1 MSEDARDAALLELL
15 RWLAMRQ
22 YRFTTPTPLTHARVL
37 AREPDRLGRTLTD
50 IFGWSRPFS
59 ATLAG
64 PELFAL
70 LREADLLEPVGEAF
84 RSRLRVS
91 SLGEQLF
98 LHSAY
103 PTLAANA
110 VFFGPDSYRFA
121 RYVAAELHLRRPQAG
136 ALRCADIGS
145 GCGIGAIAT
154 AARLPG
160 SQWLL
165 TDINPEALQLA
176 RVNAAFA
183 GLAVDARLANVLAGT
198 EGGFDLLIC
207 NPPYLADLQQR
218 AYRHGGGS
226 LGRELSLRIAA
237 EAGKRLNPGG
247 LLLLYTG
254 VAIVD
259 GEDSLRTELA
269 ALFDGRQFSFRYEEI
284 DPDVFGE
291 ELELPTYA
299 RADRIAVVGLAVRR
313 LPLRS
318 A

>member
-1 MSEDARDAALLELL
+1 MSNVARDPALLELL
-15 RWLAMRQ
+15 NWLAVRQ
-22 YRFTTPTPLTHARVL
+22 YRFTTTTPLTHARVL
-37 AREPDRLGRTLTD
+37 ARDPERPARTLTD
-50 IFGWSRPFS
+50 IFGWSRPFTE
-59 ATLAG
+59 ALAG
-64 PELFAL
+64 AELFAL
-70 LREADLLEPVGEAF
+70 LAEADLLEPVGSAY

-103 PTLAANA
+103 PTLAANS

-121 RYVAAELHLRRPQAG
+121 RYVAAQLHDRRRPQPM
-136 ALRCADIGS
+136 RCADIGS
-145 GCGIGAIAT
+145 GCGVGAIAT
-154 AARLPG
+154 AARLSG
-160 SQWLL
+160 SEWLL

-183 GLAVDARLANVLAGT
+183 GIPVQTQLADVLAGT

-259 GEDSLRTELA
+259 GEDSLRTELG

-299 RADRIAVVGLAVRR
+299 RADRIAVVGLAVTR
-313 LPLRS
+313 LQPPAR
-318 A
+318 